1 MNWEPSNLNNLS
13 KNDATIT
20 VEKANKIMIFFSIII
35 ILFVFFLYKYIWGV
49 YIWTNS
55 IQFVLICLI
64 SFVFILIH
72 ELLHAIGFYFFGKV
86 NWSDIKFGVIWN
98 SLTPYAHCRKKMNI
112 NAYRISI
119 LMPIVILG
127 ILPTF
132 IGLVIGNVFITI
144 LGTFMILG
152 GLGDVLI
159 FYLLYSYD
167 ANSIVKDHSEKIGCE
182 IFYKEN
188 VKQ

>member
-1 MNWEPSNLNNLS
+1 MNWEPINLNNLS
-13 KNDATIT
+13 KDDATIT

-35 ILFVFFLYKYIWGV
+35 TLFVFFLYRFIWGV
-49 YIWTNS
+49 STWENS
-55 IQFVLICLI
+55 MQFVLVCLT
-64 SFVFILIH
+64 SFVSIIIH
-72 ELLHAIGFYFFGKV
+72 ELLHAIGFNFFGKV
-86 NWSDIKFGVIWN
+86 NWSDIKFGIVWK
-98 SLTPYAHCRKKMNI
+98 SLTPYAHCKKAIGI

-132 IGLVIGNVFITI
+132 IGLLIGNGFITI

-159 FYLLYSYD
+159 FYLIYSYD

-182 IFYKEN
+182 VFYKEN
-188 VKQ
+188 IN